1 MSLRTDVDRQR
12 PPRAIDRPLGAFLH
26 SAFLLVLAIVPIW
39 YGGVGH
45 VPLALAAT
53 IVVVLAIALTAVTM
67 TRDADFPIPLR
78 VIALPALGLSAVV
91 AWAVFQALAPAGVV
105 ANPAWRL
112 AADTLRIDIAGR
124 VSVAPVLTLVSAT
137 QLAAS
142 GLFFWLAL
150 QFGRDGNHAASGLL
164 AIGLATTFYASWGIL
179 DHSLGWNHVLG
190 EEKDQYS
197 LYNLQGYVTGTF
209 RNRDHFAAYCA
220 IGLFCTVSLM
230 WRDGSSLLEKAALGR
245 VDAVDVLHIEA
256 MAIAAAILVCA
267 IWLTRS
273 RAVIGLT
280 IVVGLLFV
288 ATATW
293 RATRTKSRAGAYSRG
308 AIAFGLILVAV
319 AFILEDPSA
328 VQRINALG
336 EASEAKWALY
346 RIIAGAIMD
355 HPLTGVGFGAFA
367 DAFPVHR
374 TAEIGYGGFWNAAH
388 NIYLE
393 AIFGLGFPAAIILFL
408 AVGWCLWRAL
418 SGAFKRRRD
427 AAVPIAASAG
437 TLIVLSHGVVDFSI
451 QTPAVA
457 FTLAALLGYGC
468 AQSWTNEER
477 RRWSSP
483 TAPRSLD
490 RGARRLIR
498 R

>member
-1 MSLRTDVDRQR
+1 MRARADVDRQR
-12 PPRAIDRPLGAFLH
+12 SPRAIDRPWGAFLH
-26 SAFLLVLAIVPIW
+26 RAFLLLLAIVPFW
-39 YGGVGH
+39 YGSVGH

-53 IVVVLAIALTAVTM
+53 VVVILAIALTVVTM

-91 AWAVFQALAPAGVV
+91 AWAVFQALVPAGIA

-112 AADTLRIDIAGR
+112 AADTLRIDIVGR
-124 VSVAPVLTLVSAT
+124 VSVAPVQTLVSAT

-150 QFGRDGNHAASGLL
+150 QLGRDGNRAASGLR
-164 AIGLATTFYASWGIL
+164 AIGLAATFYAGWGIL
-179 DHSLGWNHVLG
+179 DHSLGWNHVLV
-190 EEKDQYS
+190 EEKDQYA

-220 IGLFCTVSLM
+220 IGLFCTVSLI
-230 WRDGSSLLEKAALGR
+230 WRDGSGSLEKAALGR
-245 VDAVDVLHIEA
+245 VDAVAVLHLEA
-256 MAIAAAILVCA
+256 MAIAATILVCA

-280 IVVGLLFV
+280 IVVGLLVV
-288 ATATW
+288 AIATW
-293 RATRTKSRAGAYSRG
+293 RATRTKSRAGAYRRG
-308 AIAFGLILVAV
+308 AIAFGVILVAV
-319 AFILEDPSA
+319 ALILEDPLA
-328 VQRINALG
+328 VQRISALG
-336 EASEAKWALY
+336 EAGEEKWALY

-355 HPLTGVGFGAFA
+355 YPLTGVGFGAFA

-374 TAEIGYGGFWNAAH
+374 TAEIGYGGSWNAAH

-393 AIFGLGFPAAIILFL
+393 AIFGLGIPAAIILFL
-408 AVGWCLWRAL
+408 AVGCCLWRTL
-418 SGAFKRRRD
+418 SGACKRRSD

-477 RRWSSP
+477 RRWSRP
-483 TAPRSLD
+483 TAPRFLD
-490 RGARRLIR
+490 
-498 R
+498 

>member
-1 MSLRTDVDRQR
+1 MSAGADVDRQR
-12 PPRAIDRPLGAFLH
+12 SPRVIDRPLGAFLH
-26 SAFLLVLAIVPIW
+26 RAFLLLLAIVPFW

-53 IVVVLAIALTAVTM
+53 AVVILAVALTVATM

-91 AWAVFQALAPAGVV
+91 AWAVFQALAPARIA

-112 AADTLRIDIAGR
+112 AADTLRIDIVGR
-124 VSVAPVLTLVSAT
+124 VSVAPVQTLVSAT

-150 QFGRDGNHAASGLL
+150 QFGRDGNRAASGLL
-164 AIGLATTFYASWGIL
+164 AIGLAATFYASWGIL
-179 DHSLGWNHVLG
+179 DHSLGWNHVLV
-190 EEKDQYS
+190 EEKDKYA

-220 IGLFCTVSLM
+220 IGLFCAVSLM
-230 WRDGSSLLEKAALGR
+230 WRDGSSLLEKAALGC
-245 VDAVDVLHIEA
+245 VESVDVLRLEA
-256 MAIAAAILVCA
+256 MAIAATILVCA

-280 IVVGLLFV
+280 IVAGLLFV
-288 ATATW
+288 AIATW

-308 AIAFGLILVAV
+308 AIVFGLILVAV
-319 AFILEDPSA
+319 AFILEDPFA
-328 VQRINALG
+328 VQRISALG
-336 EASEAKWALY
+336 EAGKEKWTLY
-346 RIIAGAIMD
+346 RIIARAIMD
-355 HPLTGVGFGAFA
+355 YPLTGVGFGAFA

-393 AIFGLGFPAAIILFL
+393 AIFGLGIPAAIILFL
-408 AVGWCLWRAL
+408 AVGWCLWRTL
-418 SGAFKRRRD
+418 SGAFKRHRD

-477 RRWSSP
+477 RRWSRP
-483 TAPRSLD
+483 AAPRSLD
-490 RGARRLIR
+490 
-498 R
+498 